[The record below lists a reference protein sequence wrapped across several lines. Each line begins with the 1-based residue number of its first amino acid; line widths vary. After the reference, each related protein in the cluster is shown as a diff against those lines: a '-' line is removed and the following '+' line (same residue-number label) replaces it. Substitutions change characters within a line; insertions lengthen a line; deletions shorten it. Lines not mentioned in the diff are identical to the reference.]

1 VTAKQTVKT
10 SNVKMPA
17 KRRGHLSLY

>member
-17 KRRGHLSLY
+17 KRRGHLSLN

>member
-10 SNVKMPA
+10 SNIKMPA